1 MAVKI
6 RLRQQGRTNR
16 PFYRVVLTDS
26 RNPRDGRYV
35 ETLGW
40 YNPLEADNDKS
51 MSLKQDRIQY
61 WLDQGAI
68 MSERVEALVARGS
81 PSLFKAKKEKEVAKR
96 EKHKAKRK
104 ARKKAKATA

>member
-40 YNPLEADNDKS
+40 YNPLEVEAEKS
-51 MSLKQDRIQY
+51 HYLKSDRIQY
-61 WLDQGAI
+61 WVDQGAI
-68 MSERVEALVARGS
+68 MSENVEALVARTH
-81 PSLFKAKKEKEVAKR
+81 PTIVKAKKERELAKKAKLR
-96 EKHKAKRK
+96 EKRK
-104 ARKKAKATA
+104 AKKAARA

>member
-26 RNPRDGRYV
+26 RSPRDGRYV

-40 YNPLEADNDKS
+40 YNPLAAQNEETMA
-51 MSLKQDRIQY
+51 LKQDRIQY
-61 WLDQGAI
+61 WLEQGAI
-68 MSERVEALVARGS
+68 MSDRVEALMARGS
-81 PSLFKAKKEKEVAKR
+81 PALFKAKREKELARREKKR
-96 EKHKAKRK
+96 EKRK
-104 ARKKAKATA
+104 ARNKAKA

>member
-40 YNPLEADNDKS
+40 YNPFEAEIEKNHY
-51 MSLKQDRIQY
+51 LKGDRIQY
-61 WLDQGAI
+61 WIGQGAV
-68 MSERVEALVARGS
+68 MSERAEALIA
-81 PSLFKAKKEKEVAKR
+81 KAHPTIVKTKKEKELAKKAKLR
-96 EKHKAKRK
+96 EKRK
-104 ARKKAKATA
+104 ARKAARA

>member
-26 RNPRDGRYV
+26 RSPRDGRYV

-40 YNPLEADNDKS
+40 YNPLASKNEDTMA
-51 MSLKQDRIQY
+51 LKQDRIQY
-61 WLDQGAI
+61 WLNQGAV
-68 MSERVEALVARGS
+68 MSDRVESLVAKSS
-81 PSLFKAKKEKEVAKR
+81 PNLYKAKR
-96 EKHKAKRK
+96 EKELARREKKKEKRK
-104 ARKKAKATA
+104 ARKKAAA

>member
-26 RNPRDGRYV
+26 RSPRDGRYV

-40 YNPLEADNDKS
+40 YNPLEADMEKI
-51 MSLKQDRIQY
+51 MSLNNERIQY
-61 WLDQGAI
+61 WLAQGAI
-68 MSERVEALVARGS
+68 MSDRVEALMAKGA
-81 PSLFKAKKEKEVAKR
+81 PALFQAKR
-96 EKHKAKRK
+96 AAETARRDKRKAKRK
-104 ARKKAKATA
+104 ARTQAQA

>member
-1 MAVKI
+1 MAVRI

-40 YNPLEADNDKS
+40 YNPLEAEQEKNL
-51 MSLKQDRIQY
+51 SLKEDRVRY

-68 MSERVEALVARGS
+68 MSEKAEALIAKVS
-81 PSLFKAKKEKEVAKR
+81 PGVIKSKRERELAKKARLR
-96 EKHKAKRK
+96 EKRK
-104 ARKKAKATA
+104 SRKKANA

>member
-1 MAVKI
+1 MAVRI
-6 RLRQQGRTNR
+6 RLRQQGRTHR

-40 YNPLEADNDKS
+40 YNPHEAELEKN
-51 MSLKQDRIQY
+51 MNLKVDRIQH

-68 MSERVEALVARGS
+68 MSEKAEALIAKAS
-81 PSLFKAKKEKEVAKR
+81 PATIKAKKEKEMARRVKLR
-96 EKHKAKRK
+96 EKRK
-104 ARKKAKATA
+104 ARKKAKA

>member
-16 PFYRVVLTDS
+16 AFYRVVLTDS
-26 RNPRDGRYV
+26 RSPRDGRYV

-40 YNPLEADNDKS
+40 YNPLDGDDKNL
-51 MSLKQDRIQY
+51 SLKLDRIRY

-68 MSERVEALVARGS
+68 MSDRVESLLSRGS
-81 PSLFKAKKEKEVAKR
+81 PELFKVKREKELARR

-104 ARKKAKATA
+104 ARKKAEKA

>member
-40 YNPLEADNDKS
+40 YNPLEAESEKNLN
-51 MSLKQDRIQY
+51 LKNDRIQY
-61 WLDQGAI
+61 WVGQGAI
-68 MSERVEALVARGS
+68 MSEKAEALITRAN
-81 PSLFKAKKEKEVAKR
+81 PAMIKAKKEKELAKR
-96 EKHKAKRK
+96 AKQKEKRK
-104 ARKKAKATA
+104 ARKTAQA